1 MVFVASSAPQLAGF
15 EMPNWLLT
23 NNLCGRSSRNGP
35 FVPAV
40 WGTNSLFLC
49 GVLLVSGRTN
59 RPRHMRNAIL
69 HVLETGCQ
77 RRGFAEG
84 LRDPPH
90 PAATARTLA
99 RC

>member
-1 MVFVASSAPQLAGF
+1 MWQEQPKWAVHAGRLV
-15 EMPNWLLT
+15 NK
-23 NNLCGRSSRNGP
+23 LC
-35 FVPAV
+35 
-40 WGTNSLFLC
+40 LC

-59 RPRHMRNAIL
+59 RRRHMRNAIL

-90 PAATARTLA
+90 PAATAPPRRS
-99 RC
+99 RCTAAV